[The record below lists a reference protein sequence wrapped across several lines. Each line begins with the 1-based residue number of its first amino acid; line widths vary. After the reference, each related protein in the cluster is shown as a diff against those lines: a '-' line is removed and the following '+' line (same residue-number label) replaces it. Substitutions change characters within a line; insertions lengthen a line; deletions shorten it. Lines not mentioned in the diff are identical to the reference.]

1 MPRSTRN
8 IGLSELRVGLL
19 VLIAIAVL
27 VVLILNASGSLNP
40 FASHLHLKARFAD
53 ANGLREGSEVRLAGV
68 RIGKVERIRL
78 LTPADLAASGSNAPN
93 PNKVEVFL
101 TIDNKID
108 GISATERIRTDS
120 TAQQASP
127 SILGS
132 EMIVNITPG
141 TSIGQPIKENAI
153 LPSTSGSTMS
163 DLATNGTELAQK
175 LSKLSDQLNAV
186 VKDVREGKGTVGR
199 LFNDESLYN
208 NLNATIRD
216 AEELAQQIKS
226 GKGSA
231 GKFIYDDALYNNANE
246 IAANLK
252 KLSADLTAGRGTAG
266 KLLQSDEMYNKI
278 NRIADRVNH
287 SMDQIDSIVAGVN
300 AGNGTL
306 GKLVKDETI
315 YNDARSA
322 IARFNTTASRID
334 SVVAGAQR
342 GEGTLGKLITD
353 EQLYNNV
360 NNFSSEGVKM
370 LYDFRQN
377 PKKYLTIKFQLF

>member
-1 MPRSTRN
+1 MPKSTRN

-27 VVLILNASGSLNP
+27 VVLILNASGEINP
-40 FASHLHLKARFAD
+40 FKGHLHLRARFAD

-68 RIGKVERIRL
+68 RIGKVSRL
-78 LTPADLAASGSNAPN
+78 RLMTASEVGTAPN
-93 PNKVEVFL
+93 PQKIEVFL
-101 TIDNKID
+101 TIDTKID
-108 GISATERIRTDS
+108 GVPATDRIRTDS
-120 TAQQASP
+120 TANQASP

-132 EMIVNITPG
+132 EMIINITPG
-141 TSIGQPIKENAI
+141 TALGQPVSENFL

-163 DLATNGTELAQK
+163 DLATSGTDLAQR
-175 LSKLSDQLNAV
+175 LSKLSDQLNEV
-186 VKDVREGKGTVGR
+186 VKNVREGKGTVGR
-199 LFNDESLYN
+199 LFNDEALYN

-231 GKFIYDDALYNNANE
+231 GKFIYDEALYNNAND
-246 IAANLK
+246 IAANLR
-252 KLSADLTAGRGTAG
+252 KLSADLAAGRGTAG

-300 AGNGTL
+300 SGQGTL
-306 GKLVKDETI
+306 GKLVKDEGL
-315 YNDARSA
+315 YNDTRTA
-322 IARFNTTASRID
+322 IARFNTTAARID
-334 SVVAGAQR
+334 NVVAGAQR

-353 EQLYNNV
+353 DQLYSNV
-360 NNFSSEGVKM
+360 NNLSSEGVKL

>member
-1 MPRSTRN
+1 MPKSTRN

-27 VVLILNASGSLNP
+27 ILLILNASGTLNP
-40 FASHLHLKARFAD
+40 FASKIHLRARFAD

-68 RIGKVERIRL
+68 RIGKVDRIRL
-78 LTPADLAASGSNAPN
+78 LSPSEVGSGPN
-93 PNKVEVFL
+93 PQKVEASL
-101 TIDNKID
+101 SIENKID
-108 GISATERIRTDS
+108 GVPAKERIRSDS
-120 TAQQASP
+120 SAQQMAP

-141 TSIGQPIKENAI
+141 TSIGQPIQENAL
-153 LPSTSGSTMS
+153 LPSTSGSTIS

-175 LSKLSDQLNAV
+175 LSKLSDQINEV
-186 VKDVREGKGTVGR
+186 VKNVREGKGTVGR
-199 LFNDESLYN
+199 LFNDEALYN

-216 AEELAQQIKS
+216 AEELATQIKS

-231 GKFIYDDALYNNANE
+231 GKFIYDEALYNNAND
-246 IAANLK
+246 ISANLK

-266 KLLQSDEMYNKI
+266 RLLQSDEMYNKI
-278 NRIADRVNH
+278 SRIADRVNH
-287 SMDQIDSIVAGVN
+287 SVDQIDSIVGDVN
-300 AGNGTL
+300 AGRGTL
-306 GKLVKDETI
+306 GKLVKDEAI
-315 YNDARSA
+315 YNDARTA
-322 IARFNTTASRID
+322 IARFNTTAARID

-353 EQLYNNV
+353 DQLYANV
-360 NNFSSEGVKM
+360 NNLSSEGVKLM
-370 LYDFRQN
+370 YDFRQN

>member
-1 MPRSTRN
+1 MPKSTRN

-27 VVLILNASGSLNP
+27 ILLILNASGTLNP
-40 FASHLHLKARFAD
+40 FASKIHLRARFSD

-68 RIGKVERIRL
+68 RIGKVDRIRL
-78 LTPADLAASGSNAPN
+78 LSPSEVGSGPN
-93 PNKVEVFL
+93 PQKVEA
-101 TIDNKID
+101 TMSIENKID
-108 GISATERIRTDS
+108 GVPARERIRSDS
-120 TAQQASP
+120 TAQQMAP

-141 TSIGQPIKENAI
+141 TSIGQPIQENAL
-153 LPSTSGSTMS
+153 LPSTSGSTIS

-175 LSKLSDQLNAV
+175 LSKLSDQINDV
-186 VKDVREGKGTVGR
+186 VKNVREGKGTVGR
-199 LFNDESLYN
+199 LFNDEALYN

-216 AEELAQQIKS
+216 AEELATQIKS

-231 GKFIYDDALYNNANE
+231 GKFIYDEALYNNAND
-246 IAANLK
+246 ISANLK

-266 KLLQSDEMYNKI
+266 RLLQSDEMYNKI
-278 NRIADRVNH
+278 SRIADRVNH
-287 SMDQIDSIVAGVN
+287 SVDQIDSIVGDVN
-300 AGNGTL
+300 AGRGTL
-306 GKLVKDETI
+306 GKLVKDEAI
-315 YNDARSA
+315 YNDARTA
-322 IARFNTTASRID
+322 IARFNTTAARID

-353 EQLYNNV
+353 DQLYANV
-360 NNFSSEGVKM
+360 NNLSSEGVKLM
-370 LYDFRQN
+370 YDFRQN